1 MPDLISQAL
10 NLVLYGMGSVFLFL
24 TVLVGCTMLMSYL
37 LGLTNTAETLSSET
51 LSSDTLPS
59 GTLSSGVMPD
69 AETGADGVSPQVVAA
84 ISAAVK
90 RYRVDRNK
98 H

>member
-37 LGLTNTAETLSSET
+37 LGLTNT
-51 LSSDTLPS
+51 SDTLSS
-59 GTLSSGVMPD
+59 GTLSSGTLSSGASPSGAMPE
-69 AETGADGVSPQVVAA
+69 AASGADGVSPQVVAA

-90 RYRVDRNK
+90 RYRMGRSK
-98 H
+98 Q